1 LRQGKKQIYGSQIA
15 RDTQSNKYYLS
26 PLQDAANVDRRRAA
40 VGLEPMMNMEKN
52 GKLNGM
58 WNNTKKIF
66 QRLRLK
72 KK

>member
-1 LRQGKKQIYGSQIA
+1 L
-15 RDTQSNKYYLS
+15 
-26 PLQDAANVDRRRAA
+26 NVDRRRAA